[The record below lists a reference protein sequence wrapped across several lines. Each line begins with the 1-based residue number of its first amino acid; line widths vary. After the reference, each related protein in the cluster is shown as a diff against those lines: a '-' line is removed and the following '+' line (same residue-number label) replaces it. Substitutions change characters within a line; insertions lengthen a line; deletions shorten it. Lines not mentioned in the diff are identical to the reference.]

1 MTPNTEQ
8 LSDKIS
14 AADIA
19 YLFPDFWEV
28 LRGISVTVVKV
39 AYWGRKY
46 HPRIVHLCAMSKK
59 ARVRKKNARRLWRL
73 YLTEAKP

>member
-19 YLFPDFWEV
+19 YIFPDFWVV
-28 LRGISVTVVKV
+28 LRGISAEAVKV
-39 AYWGRKY
+39 AYWGQKY
-46 HPRIVHLCAMSKK
+46 HPRIAHLCVMSKK
-59 ARVRKKNARRLWRL
+59 ARVRKKNTRRLWRL
-73 YLTEAKP
+73 YLKEAR